1 MSEVS
6 TAAAAGPA
14 GLSAPSLRW
23 ATTTRSLRTPWPWL
37 TLALLAL
44 LVVFLLL
51 PLVQVLIGSFS
62 GISRDGRSGWAIVA
76 AEPRYLHAVLNTIML
91 GVVVTLFALVI
102 GVPLAWFT
110 ARFDFPGKGIVAV
123 LPLVT
128 IVVPEVIAA
137 QTWLMMVGNNGL
149 VTRALAE
156 RGIELPSF
164 YGWTGLITV
173 MTFTYYTYV
182 YIGTLAAIRGF
193 DVQLEEAAQ
202 SLGTSPAASRFK
214 VMLPVVLPAVLASAL
229 LVFTLVVGNFAVA
242 MVLSNRV
249 PLLSVLTYQA
259 TVSEVGSDP
268 ALQSTLAT
276 LSVAIVMLAL
286 FAQRRIVA
294 RGRREVVQGRGAVA
308 QRLAGWRGALLGTAA
323 GAVVAVSLLPVAS
336 IVVGA
341 FTQARGPVMRW
352 GQWTTAHLERVFT
365 RAIDPLLNTLTYAAI
380 ATAIGI
386 TLATVISVLVVKKR
400 NAATPLLDYLT
411 ALPLA
416 LSGTVIGIGL
426 LMTFNTGWL
435 SLTGTGAIIVL
446 AYVVRRLPFGT
457 RNASSTLYN
466 IPDSIEE
473 ASISLGVPPLRTF
486 LRVVLP
492 LMAPAIAAAAV
503 LTWTTTVA
511 ELSAS
516 IIVYSGGRETM
527 PIQIFRL
534 IDSGLMAQASAYGLL
549 LIAVIVLPIVLATRF
564 ARIDL
569 FASRA

>member
-1 MSEVS
+1 M
-6 TAAAAGPA
+6 TG
-14 GLSAPSLRW
+14 R
-23 ATTTRSLRTPWPWL
+23 ATFDWRSPWPWL
-37 TLALLAL
+37 TVAALAL
-44 LVVFLLL
+44 LVVFLLV
-51 PLVQVLIGSFS
+51 PLANVLLGSF
-62 GISRDGRSGWAIVA
+62 GGGAGARSGWAQVA
-76 AEPRYLHAVLNTIML
+76 ADPKILQAVLNTVAL
-91 GVVVTLFALVI
+91 GVVVTVLALAV

-110 ARFDFPGKGIVAV
+110 ARFDFPGKGVVAV

-128 IVVPEVIAA
+128 LVVPEVIAA
-137 QTWLMMVGNNGL
+137 QTWLMIVGNNGL

-156 RGIELPSF
+156 HGVTLPSF
-164 YGWTGLITV
+164 YGWTGLVTV

-202 SLGTSPAASRFK
+202 SLGTTPAMSRLK

-242 MVLSNRV
+242 MVLSNKV

-259 TVSEVGSDP
+259 TVSEVGSNP
-268 ALQSTLAT
+268 TMQSTLAT
-276 LSVAIVMLAL
+276 ISVAIVMLVL
-286 FAQRRIVA
+286 FAQRWIVA
-294 RGRREVVQGRGAVA
+294 RGRREVMQGRSAVA
-308 QRLAGWRGALLGTAA
+308 RRLTGWRGKGLGAAAAL
-323 GAVVAVSLLPVAS
+323 VVAVSLLPVAS

-365 RAIDPLLNTLTYAAI
+365 RAIDPLLNTLAYAGI
-380 ATAIGI
+380 ATLVGI
-386 TLATVISVLVVKKR
+386 TLAVLISYLVVKKR
-400 NAATPLLDYLT
+400 NALTPALDYLT

-426 LMTFNTGWL
+426 VMSFNTGWL
-435 SLTGTGAIIVL
+435 PLTGTGAIIVL
-446 AYVVRRLPFGT
+446 AYVVRRLPFGM

-473 ASISLGVPPLRTF
+473 ASISLGVPPVRTF
-486 LRVVLP
+486 FRVVLP
-492 LMAPAIAAAAV
+492 MMLPAIVAAAV

-549 LIAVIVLPIVLATRF
+549 LIAVIVLPIIVATRLF
-564 ARIDL
+564 RIDL
-569 FASRA
+569 FASRS

>member
-1 MSEVS
+1 L
-6 TAAAAGPA
+6 GFD
-14 GLSAPSLRW
+14 LR
-23 ATTTRSLRTPWPWL
+23 SPWPWL
-37 TLALLAL
+37 TLAALAV
-44 LVVFLLL
+44 LVIFLLL
-51 PLVQVLIGSFS
+51 PLANVLLGSF
-62 GISRDGRSGWAIVA
+62 GRDDKSGWAMVA
-76 AEPRYLHAVLNTIML
+76 ADPKYLHAVINTITL
-91 GVVVTLFALVI
+91 GAVVTLFALVI

-156 RGIELPSF
+156 REITLPSF
-164 YGWTGLITV
+164 YGWTGLVTV

-202 SLGTSPAASRFK
+202 SLGTSPAVSRWR

-242 MVLSNRV
+242 MVLSNKV

-268 ALQSTLAT
+268 VLQSTLAT
-276 LSVAIVMLAL
+276 ISVAIVMLAL

-294 RGRREVVQGRGAVA
+294 RGRREVVQGRGAA
-308 QRLAGWRGALLGTAA
+308 PQRLAGWRGALIGAA
-323 GAVVAVSLLPVAS
+323 AAVVVAISLLPVAS

-352 GQWTTAHLERVFT
+352 GQWTTANLERVFT
-365 RAIDPLLNTLTYAAI
+365 RAIDPLLNTLMYAAI
-380 ATAIGI
+380 ATAVGI
-386 TLATVISVLVVKKR
+386 TLAVLVSFLVVKKR
-400 NAATPLLDYLT
+400 NVLTPVVDYLT

-426 LMTFNTGWL
+426 LMSFNTGWL
-435 SLTGTGAIIVL
+435 TLTGTGAIIVL

-473 ASISLGVPPLRTF
+473 ASISLGVPPVKTF

-492 LMAPAIAAAAV
+492 LMGPAIAAAAV

-516 IIVYSGGRETM
+516 VIVYSAGRETM

-549 LIAVIVLPIVLATRF
+549 LIAVIVLPVVVATRWLKV
-564 ARIDL
+564 DL

>member
-1 MSEVS
+1 
-6 TAAAAGPA
+6 
-14 GLSAPSLRW
+14 
-23 ATTTRSLRTPWPWL
+23 
-37 TLALLAL
+37 
-44 LVVFLLL
+44 
-51 PLVQVLIGSFS
+51 
-62 GISRDGRSGWAIVA
+62 
-76 AEPRYLHAVLNTIML
+76 
-91 GVVVTLFALVI
+91 
-102 GVPLAWFT
+102 
-110 ARFDFPGKGIVAV
+110 
-123 LPLVT
+123 
-128 IVVPEVIAA
+128 
-137 QTWLMMVGNNGL
+137 
-149 VTRALAE
+149 
-156 RGIELPSF
+156 
-164 YGWTGLITV
+164 
-173 MTFTYYTYV
+173 
-182 YIGTLAAIRGF
+182 
-193 DVQLEEAAQ
+193 
-202 SLGTSPAASRFK
+202 
-214 VMLPVVLPAVLASAL
+214 
-229 LVFTLVVGNFAVA
+229 
-242 MVLSNRV
+242 
-249 PLLSVLTYQA
+249 
-259 TVSEVGSDP
+259 
-268 ALQSTLAT
+268 
-276 LSVAIVMLAL
+276 
-286 FAQRRIVA
+286 
-294 RGRREVVQGRGAVA
+294 
-308 QRLAGWRGALLGTAA
+308 
-323 GAVVAVSLLPVAS
+323 
-336 IVVGA
+336 
-341 FTQARGPVMRW
+341 
-352 GQWTTAHLERVFT
+352 